1 MKNFDQQELDKFS
14 QLADEW
20 WDPSGKFK
28 PLHLINPL
36 RVSYIEEKV
45 TTDLNVLDI
54 GCGGGILSE
63 LLHVRSKCYCN
74 RFSRSSLRSSK
85 N

>member
-45 TTDLNVLDI
+45 SLDRK
-54 GCGGGILSE
+54 S
-63 LLHVRSKCYCN
+63 VV
-74 RFSRSSLRSSK
+74 
-85 N
+85 

>member
-36 RVSYIEEKV
+36 RYP
-45 TTDLNVLDI
+45 
-54 GCGGGILSE
+54 
-63 LLHVRSKCYCN
+63 
-74 RFSRSSLRSSK
+74 
-85 N
+85 